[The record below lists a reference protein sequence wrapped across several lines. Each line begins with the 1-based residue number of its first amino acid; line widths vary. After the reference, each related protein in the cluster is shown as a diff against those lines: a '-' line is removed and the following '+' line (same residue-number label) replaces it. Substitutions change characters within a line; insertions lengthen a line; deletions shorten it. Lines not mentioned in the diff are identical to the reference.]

1 MLSRLKKERRN
12 QFKIHDHVCYGKNVW
27 SRGVKEHEKKLLS
40 IETINSVQQSHL
52 KTQEEN
58 FCRQNIPNSDSLTF
72 KGIIID

>member
-1 MLSRLKKERRN
+1 MLSRLKKVKKEIN
-12 QFKIHDHVCYGKNVW
+12 LKFTIMFVMGKMFGQGGSKNM
-27 SRGVKEHEKKLLS
+27 KKLLS